1 MTFPKYLNLRSFIS
15 EENEEVW
22 NHLFFIPALKIDASM
37 MLCATLEMRG
47 NLGRVKFAKTSG
59 IVTGG
64 REKNWPIADWHIP
77 RNDPRVF
84 TKPNSVQFPSLN
96 PLSPKMDQ
104 H

>member
-64 REKNWPIADWHIP
+64 REK
-77 RNDPRVF
+77 
-84 TKPNSVQFPSLN
+84 TGQ
-96 PLSPKMDQ
+96 
-104 H
+104 